1 MGPTLRTTAR
11 TKELD
16 VGYQKKSEPAYAAMV
31 PECKR
36 WDICRTE
43 AFRLARLGLID
54 TFAIGR
60 KRYVWIASLES
71 LPARLHAIQGGQS

>member
-1 MGPTLRTTAR
+1 MQHESTTR
-11 TKELD
+11 
-16 VGYQKKSEPAYAAMV
+16 PAYAEMV
-31 PECKR
+31 PECDR

-71 LPARLHAIQGGQS
+71 LPARLRAIREGRS